1 MVELHGPGEIIVLLG
16 SPTTESTEIFARTV
30 TEGDPTWV
38 GPLAGISLK
47 LPVYHILEPEVKEQ
61 VAPQVYEEQVSIMES
76 VLEVDDLIQAVRHV
90 RESLGPS

>member
-1 MVELHGPGEIIVLLG
+1 MVELYGPGEIIVLLG
-16 SPTTESTEIFARTV
+16 SPTAESTEIFARTV

-76 VLEVDDLIQAVRHV
+76 VLEVDDLIQAVRRV
-90 RESLGPS
+90 REGPGSS